1 MGRLREWNNGLELQS
16 LYSEQALCAVSYHGL
31 PKPTS
36 RLIISHK
43 DRDHVW
49 MDCVLPTSVCTID
62 HLRPK
67 SRIDCKI
74 AATSSFQHVCARK
87 TLNQSWE
94 IVLRESES
102 LIGCFPRRWL
112 VELWLSDVIPTPA
125 AKEPEKCNTTINLLV
140 ARSRFLL

>member
-16 LYSEQALCAVSYHGL
+16 LYSEQALCAVSCHGL

-49 MDCVLPTSVCTID
+49 MDCVLATSVCAID

-67 SRIDCKI
+67 SRIAQNCRD
-74 AATSSFQHVCARK
+74 F
-87 TLNQSWE
+87 
-94 IVLRESES
+94 
-102 LIGCFPRRWL
+102 
-112 VELWLSDVIPTPA
+112 VIPTRLCTHRF
-125 AKEPEKCNTTINLLV
+125 KKL
-140 ARSRFLL
+140 RSTPRK